1 MQLQKLSFADM
12 MAKYVE
18 NPALPTFTGS
28 NSINL
33 VENYAIS
40 TIKKT
45 NNMTCEPSYT
55 SYTNV
60 VDTPSKSTNWLKFI
74 ILGIIVGGVALLIYR
89 NRERIR
95 KWYAEHFEKHN
106 KEEKTVLNG
115 K

>member
-45 NNMTCEPSYT
+45 NIMTCEPSYT

-74 ILGIIVGGVALLIYR
+74 IWLIIFGVFGWFIYHY
-89 NRERIR
+89 RESIR
-95 KWYAEHFEKHN
+95 KWYVEHYKN
-106 KEEKTVLNG
+106 YKEEDRLNLNN
-115 K
+115 